1 MYGDKLTLVTCLVE
15 KMSMTIHLNFSHR
28 RIGVASHQSCS
39 TPISRTGT
47 VPPLSIPART
57 FRLIPAKTYDGK
69 ITQAIPPPP
78 PYHASVRNA
87 LRRNEIN
94 QITTQIQQSCST
106 NVFNVSASSSSTLT
120 TNINALNA
128 SNSAMCVDRNAT
140 KSVEPTEFNQTESDD
155 FEANNNMNSET
166 VSESINPDDCDENEL
181 VNQSEASSE
190 RAVSGISKQRPK
202 QNGSTATDINHKEQ
216 RNPFKEENS
225 DAAVANADFDV
236 DVDTEADTSNANS
249 HKTRGLKVLSNVQV
263 SPNAIL
269 NVSLN
274 STNNEPIPLNNMII
288 VSSIPSTSTGT
299 TSLATST
306 QANRPQS
313 LLKCLNDTRTASTAS
328 TSSDYRNSKHTK
340 VNVDVSVFFNFSF
353 SIVLPVFAV
362 KKIPQDQS
370 RIIIIFKLKF

>member
-1 MYGDKLTLVTCLVE
+1 MISGKFFIMNKNQFNPYARYLTCTVTCLAE
-15 KMSMTIHLNFSHR
+15 KISMMIHLNFSHR

-128 SNSAMCVDRNAT
+128 SNSAMYVNQNAT
-140 KSVEPTEFNQTESDD
+140 KSADPTQFNQTESDD

-216 RNPFKEENS
+216 RNSFKEENS
-225 DAAVANADFDV
+225 DAVVANADV
-236 DVDTEADTSNANS
+236 DVDTEAEPPNANS

-274 STNNEPIPLNNMII
+274 STNIEPIPLNNMII

-306 QANRPQS
+306 QVNRPQS
-313 LLKCLNDTRTASTAS
+313 LLKCLNDTRTASTSS
-328 TSSDYRNSKHTK
+328 TSSEYRNSKHTK
-340 VNVDVSVFFNFSF
+340 VNVDVSIFFNFSF
-353 SIVLPVFAV
+353 SIVRPFL
-362 KKIPQDQS
+362 
-370 RIIIIFKLKF
+370 L

>member
-1 MYGDKLTLVTCLVE
+1 MISGKFFKMNKNQFNPYARYLTCTVTCLVG
-15 KMSMTIHLNFSHR
+15 KISMMIHLNFSHR

-128 SNSAMCVDRNAT
+128 SNSAMYVNQNAT
-140 KSVEPTEFNQTESDD
+140 KSAEPTEFNQTDSDD

-216 RNPFKEENS
+216 RNSFKEENS
-225 DAAVANADFDV
+225 GAVVANADV
-236 DVDTEADTSNANS
+236 DVDTEAEASNANS

-274 STNNEPIPLNNMII
+274 SSNIEPIPLNNMII

-306 QANRPQS
+306 QVNRPQS
-313 LLKCLNDTRTASTAS
+313 LLKCLNDTRTASTSS
-328 TSSDYRNSKHTK
+328 TSSEYRNSKHTK
-340 VNVDVSVFFNFSF
+340 VNVDVSIFFHFLF
-353 SIVLPVFAV
+353 PIVRPFWL
-362 KKIPQDQS
+362 
-370 RIIIIFKLKF
+370 